1 VQEEKREEK
10 IMSTRT
16 TTTIVTK
23 ATSLSDQPP
32 PQPPKQQPQQPLSSQ
47 GQPQQPQV
55 KRPLPLGHIA
65 TLYAGKGGSGKTT
78 TTFHLAAALL
88 AKGYR
93 VLLVDWDGGQASLTA
108 MAGVDPGSLQYGL
121 YEAIKVMLDNE
132 SLWLNGGGGASPSQ
146 HHQQAL
152 RGLLARTSQSLR
164 WLGLGLG
171 QGQVVSEKDKR
182 FAIIGNNLELASLE
196 TELADMT
203 GREYVL
209 KKFLARYSPQFDFT
223 LIDPPANRGLL
234 TVNALTASD
243 TLILPIETN
252 SLSFQATCSML
263 AHPRFL
269 EKITGRN
276 WEEEMKRMLISSEAW
291 NANALYLAGK
301 KPAAFTSTSAAAD
314 RDENENENGEGAG
327 AGIGIHNTTQQNR
340 NQEATVADADVDA
353 DADAD
358 DNGLFGTGSIGGQEG
373 GMSLLFGQA
382 VSAVHYPNARLTI
395 SAVIP
400 TRYDHNR
407 ADNRDVLARLEAIF
421 GKTPANGGRGRLMM
435 PVPDSGTYQRSFS
448 TGAVAQKVD
457 SKRHGPIWNYTA
469 SYVAAFAAH
478 LLQKQQS

>member
-1 VQEEKREEK
+1 
-10 IMSTRT
+10 MSNTITLTGT
-16 TTTIVTK
+16 T
-23 ATSLSDQPP
+23 SSQPP
-32 PQPPKQQPQQPLSSQ
+32 TTS
-47 GQPQQPQV
+47 GQSQPQV
-55 KRPLPLGHIA
+55 KRPPLGHIA

-121 YEAIKVMLDNE
+121 YEAINVMLDNE
-132 SLWLNGGGGASPSQ
+132 SLWLSGGGTSPS
-146 HHQQAL
+146 HQQAL
-152 RGLLARTSQSLR
+152 RGLLAKTSQSLR
-164 WLGLGLG
+164 WLGLALG

-196 TELADMT
+196 TELSDMT

-209 KKFLARYSPQFDFT
+209 KKFLARYAPQFDFT

-243 TLILPIETN
+243 TLILPVETN

-276 WEEEMKRMLISSEAW
+276 WEEEMRRMLISSEAW

-301 KPAAFTSTSAAAD
+301 KPASFTSLAD
-314 RDENENENGEGAG
+314 HDEHEDGESEGNDDNDTNQ
-327 AGIGIHNTTQQNR
+327 HNR
-340 NQEATVADADVDA
+340 NHEAT
-353 DADAD
+353 DAD
-358 DNGLFGTGSIGGQEG
+358 DGLFGTGDIINGGQG
-373 GMSLLFGQA
+373 GAMSLLLGQA
-382 VSAVHYPNARLTI
+382 VSAVHYPNSKLTI

-407 ADNRDVLARLEAIF
+407 ADNRDVLTRLEAIF

-435 PVPDSGTYQRSFS
+435 PVPDSGTYQRSFT

>member
-1 VQEEKREEK
+1 
-10 IMSTRT
+10 MSTRT

-32 PQPPKQQPQQPLSSQ
+32 PQPPQPPKQQQQPLSSQ
-47 GQPQQPQV
+47 GQPQQSQV
-55 KRPLPLGHIA
+55 KRPSPPLGHIA

-132 SLWLNGGGGASPSQ
+132 TLWLNGGGGASPS
-146 HHQQAL
+146 HQQAL

-171 QGQVVSEKDKR
+171 QGQEVSEKDKR

-209 KKFLARYSPQFDFT
+209 KKFLARYAPQFDFT

-243 TLILPIETN
+243 TLILPVETN

-263 AHPRFL
+263 AYPRFL
-269 EKITGRN
+269 SKITGRS
-276 WEEEMKRMLISSEAW
+276 WEEEMQRSGISADAW
-291 NANALYLAGK
+291 TKNALYLAGK
-301 KPAAFTSTSAAAD
+301 TPAPVSFAASST
-314 RDENENENGEGAG
+314 
-327 AGIGIHNTTQQNR
+327 
-340 NQEATVADADVDA
+340 
-353 DADAD
+353 AD
-358 DNGLFGTGSIGGQEG
+358 DDEDGSGEHDPSMTSDEDNYNDNSLFATDGGQG
-373 GMSLLFGQA
+373 GGLNLGQS
-382 VSAVHYPNARLTI
+382 VSAIHYPNARLAI
-395 SAVIP
+395 GAVIP
-400 TRYDHNR
+400 TRYDHTK

-421 GKTPANGGRGRLMM
+421 GKTPASGGRGRLML
-435 PVPDSGTYQRSFS
+435 PVPESGTYQRSFT

-457 SKRHGPIWNYTA
+457 KRHAPGWNHTA
-469 SYVAAFAAH
+469 NYMSALANH
-478 LLQKQQS
+478 LLLVQKQQQERHTATTASASAS